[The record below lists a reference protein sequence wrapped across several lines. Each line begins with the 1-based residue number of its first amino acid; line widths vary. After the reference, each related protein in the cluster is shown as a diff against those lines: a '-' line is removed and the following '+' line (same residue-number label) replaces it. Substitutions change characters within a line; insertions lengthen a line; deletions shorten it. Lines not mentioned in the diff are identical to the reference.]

1 MDHGV
6 PQITLRDG
14 NVMPQLGF
22 GTWQIPPA
30 DCPRVLGD
38 AIRSGYRAFDTAQ
51 GYGNEASVGE
61 AIRQSGIERS
71 AFFITSKLRNSA
83 HERDAALRSFDQ
95 TMKAL
100 GIEQLDLFLIHWPV
114 PSEDKYVE
122 AWKVLIELQQQ
133 GHIRSIGVSNFER
146 DHLERVIGET
156 GVTPA
161 VNQIELHPLFQ
172 QRDIRGYHAR
182 RDIRLSSWSPL
193 GPGTS
198 SSFWW
203 HSHGHT
209 SNHSALDQPA
219 ILALAEKHGRTPAQ
233 IIIRWHLQEGLLLSP
248 RSGRAERITENID
261 VFDFTLDAE
270 DMYRIEA
277 LDQPEDGR
285 IGADPKEWS
294 LMF

>member
-1 MDHGV
+1 
-6 PQITLRDG
+6 
-14 NVMPQLGF
+14 
-22 GTWQIPPA
+22 
-30 DCPRVLGD
+30 
-38 AIRSGYRAFDTAQ
+38 
-51 GYGNEASVGE
+51 
-61 AIRQSGIERS
+61 
-71 AFFITSKLRNSA
+71 
-83 HERDAALRSFDQ
+83 
-95 TMKAL
+95 
-100 GIEQLDLFLIHWPV
+100 
-114 PSEDKYVE
+114 
-122 AWKVLIELQQQ
+122 
-133 GHIRSIGVSNFER
+133 FER
-146 DHLERVIGET
+146 VHLERVIGET

-209 SNHSALDQPA
+209 SNHSALDQSV
-219 ILALAEKHGRTPAQ
+219 ILALAEKHGKTPAQ

-248 RSGRAERITENID
+248 RSTRAERIAENID

-277 LDQPEDGR
+277 LDRPEDGR
-285 IGADPKEWS
+285 IGADPED
-294 LMF
+294 